1 MDRQDVKEKL
11 FTVALFTGVFLPVR
25 LVFYTYVSPYW
36 LGSFGLITGIM
47 VALIVLSKKGKL
59 GYVGYIIEKQVMSFS
74 KGNFGKLALFNI
86 IFFVYVFSLAIY
98 GIETAPETLKDQM
111 INTLAQEGVTD
122 LDTAIDSSDRLV
134 WTGPGAAIPLFSL
147 VIILTPNNLGAVI
160 YSLMN
165 DFTDGWLLH
174 FTTVFLIE
182 ELEVLG
188 LVVYFRY
195 VAKTR

>member
-11 FTVALFTGVFLPVR
+11 FTIALFTGVFLPVR

-36 LGSFGLITGIM
+36 LGSFGLITAIM
-47 VALIVLSKKGKL
+47 VTLIILSRKGKL
-59 GYVGYIIEKQVMSFS
+59 GYVGYIIQKQVMSFS
-74 KGNFGKLALFNI
+74 KGRFGKLALFNI
-86 IFFVYVFSLAIY
+86 IFFIYVFSLAIY
-98 GIETAPETLKDQM
+98 GIESAPEELKQQM

-134 WTGPGAAIPLFSL
+134 WTGPGAAIPFFS
-147 VIILTPNNLGAVI
+147 VIVILTPNNLGAVI

-195 VAKTR
+195 IAKTR